1 MEIAVADDEKVIR
14 DYICGLIK
22 KQYPEYNLSAYG
34 TGEELLA
41 AEKSFDIIFL
51 DIHMEGINGI
61 ETAKMLREKS
71 DDTIIIFITALKEYV
86 FEALDL
92 YAFHYLLKPIDEKKL
107 SGVLKKATEAVK
119 HSKSN
124 RLFIKTKNI
133 TIAQSDIIYIE
144 SCGKKANIHIVGKN
158 KPIEIYASMDEFE
171 KQLGESFY
179 RCHRAYIVNMSQ
191 ISQYDN
197 ESITVLNGERVY
209 LTKKKYGEFVKAYMW
224 YLQNE
229 GVYGV

>member
-1 MEIAVADDEKVIR
+1 MEIAIADDEKVIR
-14 DYICGLIK
+14 DYICSLIK

-51 DIHMEGINGI
+51 DIHMEGMNGI
-61 ETAKMLREKS
+61 ETAKKLREKS

-86 FEALDL
+86 FEAFDL

-107 SGVLKKATEAVK
+107 SEVLKKATEAVK

-133 TIAQSDIIYIE
+133 TIDQSDIIYIE
-144 SCGKKANIHIVGKN
+144 SRGKKANIHIVGKN

-171 KQLGESFY
+171 KQLSESFY
-179 RCHRAYIVNMSQ
+179 RCHRAYIVNMSY

-229 GVYGV
+229 GVFGV

>member
-1 MEIAVADDEKVIR
+1 MDIAVADDEKTIR
-14 DYICGLIK
+14 EHICGMIK
-22 KQYPEYNLSAYG
+22 KQNPEYNLSAYS

-41 AEKSFDIIFL
+41 AEKNFDIVFL
-51 DIHMEGINGI
+51 DIHMENMNGI
-61 ETAKMLREKS
+61 DTARILRERS

-86 FEALDL
+86 FDALDL
-92 YAFHYLLKPIDEKKL
+92 YAFHYLLKPIDEKKF
-107 SGVLKKATEAVK
+107 SQVLKKAAEAVK
-119 HSKSN
+119 HSKNN

-133 TIAQSDIIYIE
+133 TIDQSDIIYIE
-144 SCGKKANIHIVGKN
+144 SRGKKADIHIIGKN

-179 RCHRAYIVNMSQ
+179 RSHRAYIVNMSH
-191 ISQYDN
+191 ISQYDK
-197 ESITVLNGERVY
+197 ESITVLSGERIY

-229 GVYGV
+229 GVSGV

>member
-14 DYICGLIK
+14 EHICGLIK
-22 KQYPEYNLSAYG
+22 KKAPECSLSAYD
-34 TGEELLA
+34 TGEKLLA
-41 AEKSFDIIFL
+41 ADKSFDIVFL
-51 DIHMEGINGI
+51 DIHMEGMNGI
-61 ETAKMLREKS
+61 DTAKKLREKW

-86 FEALDL
+86 FDALDL

-107 SGVLKKATEAVK
+107 LDVLEKAAEAVK
-119 HSKSN
+119 YSKSN

-133 TIAQSDIIYIE
+133 TLDQSEIIYIE
-144 SCGKKANIHIVGKN
+144 SRGKKADIHTVGKN
-158 KPIEIYASMDEFE
+158 KSIEIYASMDELE

-179 RCHRAYIVNMSQ
+179 RCHRSYIVNMSH

-197 ESITVLNGERVY
+197 ESITVLSGERVY

-229 GVYGV
+229 GVSGV

>member
-1 MEIAVADDEKVIR
+1 MDIAVADDEKIIR
-14 DYICGLIK
+14 EHICGLIK
-22 KQYPEYNLSAYG
+22 KQYPEYNLFAYG

-51 DIHMEGINGI
+51 DIHMEGMNGI
-61 ETAKMLREKS
+61 ETAKILRKKS

-107 SGVLKKATEAVK
+107 SEVLKKAAEAVK
-119 HSKSN
+119 HSKNN

-133 TIAQSDIIYIE
+133 TINQTNIIYIE
-144 SCGKKANIHIVGKN
+144 SRGKKANIHIIGKN

-171 KQLGESFY
+171 KQLGDSFY
-179 RCHRAYIVNMSQ
+179 RCHRAYIVNMSH

-197 ESITVLNGERVY
+197 ESITVLNGEKVY

-229 GVYGV
+229 GVSGV